1 MKVLVDTHAI
11 LWWLVDDRR
20 LSKTARRILEDSIH
34 SRLVS
39 FASLWEIAIKMSA
52 GRLLVRDLSFSELA
66 PLLRR
71 FEFQFLPIR
80 IGDLERLD
88 SLPWHHRDPFD
99 RLLIAQSLEE
109 GVPLMTSDDWV
120 EDYQLRTIW

>member
-39 FASLWEIAIKMSA
+39 FASLWEIAIKRTL
-52 GRLLVRDLSFSELA
+52 GRPDFRVEPR
-66 PLLRR
+66 LLRR
-71 FEFQFLPIR
+71 
-80 IGDLERLD
+80 G
-88 SLPWHHRDPFD
+88 
-99 RLLIAQSLEE
+99 LIDN
-109 GVPLMTSDDWV
+109 GTG
-120 EDYQLRTIW
+120 R

>member
-1 MKVLVDTHAI
+1 MRVLVDTHAI
-11 LWWLVDDRR
+11 LWWLVDDKR
-20 LSKTARRILEDSIH
+20 LSKTARRILEDSAH

-39 FASLWEIAIKMSA
+39 FATLWEIAIKMSA
-52 GRLLVRDLSFSELA
+52 GKLLARNLSFSDLQ
-66 PLLRR
+66 PLLRGL
-71 FEFQFLPIR
+71 EFQFLPIR